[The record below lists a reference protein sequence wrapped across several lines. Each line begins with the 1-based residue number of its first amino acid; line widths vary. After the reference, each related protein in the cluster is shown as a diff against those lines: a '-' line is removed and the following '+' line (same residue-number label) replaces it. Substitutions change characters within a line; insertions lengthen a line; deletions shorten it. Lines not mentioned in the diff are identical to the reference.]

1 MSSPPPTKRLRRKK
15 VDQACLYCRRSHM
28 TCDDN
33 RPCTRCVRRKISH
46 LCHDGYKK
54 IKSIDFEPPPI
65 LPAKPNLSSTTYSE
79 MDPEP
84 MVKLEPESDPLPYS
98 VTHMFTGNVNPT
110 SHSQTLSFDIKKLNP
125 TFQPSIIRK
134 RHDVTRS
141 PETFHLTSNTSPV
154 TNTSDISVHTTSS
167 LTSPTNSSLS
177 SPNSNCKSLS
187 VSSFPLLAT
196 QNPEIKTECDTNY
209 PISTTSTEIH
219 SPYCKTIPIMTSNNV
234 IDKESPQKL
243 RKRNYDNWVGPQ
255 PDLSQTFED
264 SHTLFPKHANS
275 ELSSLGEFLAMI
287 ESPDLFLEQRS
298 NYKTDYIIN
307 SDNDRSESYNS
318 FSTALSNQDEFVSHQ
333 SAQKN
338 PVIEGSTNSTSF
350 QNSLH
355 IHNTAFNIQEHGNII
370 TDLGQSIDG
379 EFQEALHSSPTTD
392 SNVPLNKDSNPT
404 ICDTN
409 HSIESNHRP
418 DPSSVHN
425 AFFLTAADPA
435 GRISPEKRLKQVIRA
450 KVDAGLL
457 QPFNYARGYARL
469 QKYMNNYMNQSSRN
483 RIIKP
488 LTKFQPAFLAT
499 ARNLLDIDLALAE
512 ESFERMMLD
521 YDRVFTSMAIPACL
535 WRRTGEIYRGN
546 KEFAG
551 LVDASVEDL
560 RDGKLTIYEL
570 MSEESAVNY
579 WEKYGSIAFDPSK
592 KAVLTSCNLRARDG
606 RKKRVCSFSFT
617 IQRDQYNVPSC
628 IVGNFILVH

>member
-28 TCDDN
+28 TCDDS
-33 RPCTRCVRRKISH
+33 RPCTRCIRRKISH
-46 LCHDGYKK
+46 LCHDEYKK

-65 LPAKPNLSSTTYSE
+65 LPAKPNLSSATYSE
-79 MDPEP
+79 LDPEP
-84 MVKLEPESDPLPYS
+84 TVKLEPYS
-98 VTHMFTGNVNPT
+98 VTHMFTGSVNPT
-110 SHSQTLSFDIKKLNP
+110 SHLQTLSFDIKKLNP

-134 RHDVTRS
+134 RHDIPRS

-154 TNTSDISVHTTSS
+154 TNNSDISVHTTSS

-187 VSSFPLLAT
+187 VSSFPLIAT

-209 PISTTSTEIH
+209 SISTTSTDIY
-219 SPYCKTIPIMTSNNV
+219 SPYCKTIPIMTSNDD
-234 IDKESPQKL
+234 IDKDNREKMH
-243 RKRNYDNWVGPQ
+243 KRIYDDWVGPQ
-255 PDLSQTFED
+255 PAFSQTSEN
-264 SHTLFPKHANS
+264 SHNLFPKHANS
-275 ELSSLGEFLAMI
+275 ELSSLGEFLAII
-287 ESPDLFLEQRS
+287 ESPDLFLEQQS
-298 NYKTDYIIN
+298 DYKADYILS
-307 SDNDRSESYNS
+307 SDTSRPESYNS
-318 FSTALSNQDEFVSHQ
+318 FSTTLSNQDGFSISQQ
-333 SAQKN
+333 SAQEK

-350 QNSLH
+350 KNSLH
-355 IHNTAFNIQEHGNII
+355 IPNTAFNIQEHGNRI
-370 TDLGQSIDG
+370 TDLGQTIDG
-379 EFQEALHSSPTTD
+379 EFQEALHSSTTTD
-392 SNVPLNKDSNPT
+392 SNVPLNKDSDPA
-404 ICDTN
+404 ICNTN
-409 HSIESNHRP
+409 RSIESNHQP

-435 GRISPEKRLKQVIRA
+435 GRLSPEQRLKQVIRA

-488 LTKFQPAFLAT
+488 LSKFRPAFLAT

-560 RDGKLTIYEL
+560 RDGKLAIYEL